1 MTNSKAFR
9 PEHWLSTR
17 IVTHPQELHRI
28 YRLRYSVY
36 CEERAFLP
44 TADYPEGLER
54 DDYDPRAKCFAAFD
68 RDDEVA
74 GSVRLVL
81 DAAGAGFPFQRH
93 CPLFEN
99 ASLPPSHSAGEVSRL
114 VLNQRCRTPPG
125 GGDTG
130 TVILTVYRE
139 MYQYSLQQGVDYWYA
154 AMERPLVRMLS
165 RIGVEFERIGPSVD
179 YHGPVAPYLLE
190 LSALQRRLA
199 QVNPTLLHWLDS
211 TL

>member
-17 IVTHPQELHRI
+17 IVNHPRELRRI
-28 YRLRYSVY
+28 HRLRYNVY

-44 TADYPEGLER
+44 TQDYPDGLER
-54 DDYDPRAKCFAAFD
+54 DDYDLRATCFAAFD

-81 DAAGAGFPFQRH
+81 DAAGEGFPFQRH
-93 CPLFEN
+93 CLLFAEV
-99 ASLPPSHSAGEVSRL
+99 SLPAAHTAGEVSRL
-114 VLNQRCRTPPG
+114 VLNQNCRTPPG

-139 MYQYSLQQGVDYWYA
+139 MYQYSLQHGIECWYA

-179 YHGPVAPYLLE
+179 YHGPVAPYMLE
-190 LSALQRRLA
+190 LTALQRRLA

>member
-1 MTNSKAFR
+1 M
-9 PEHWLSTR
+9 
-17 IVTHPQELHRI
+17 
-28 YRLRYSVY
+28 
-36 CEERAFLP
+36 
-44 TADYPEGLER
+44 
-54 DDYDPRAKCFAAFD
+54 
-68 RDDEVA
+68 
-74 GSVRLVL
+74 RLVL

-199 QVNPTLLHWLDS
+199 QVNPTLLHWLDA